1 MKQLRITGV
10 QGLTFGR
17 HDGRTID
24 GFDAPFVVVHGLN
37 ESGKSTLAEF
47 LVWTIGGPW
56 RTFAQNTDAFRR
68 SPDGVVFGRFLGVL
82 DDDVIDLDSRFE
94 LKKAGTPKDLRKGV
108 IGLHEVDPTKF
119 ADRLGSLTAADYKT
133 IYRLYGADLGDLGS
147 ADAFSDLF
155 SRFALGTA
163 TGGTSPRQS
172 LDVLR
177 RDLLAAKRD
186 LSGLNTRRKE
196 AERQIKEASAVPDR
210 VAKLEEDERALAAD
224 IQESGTLEGERAV
237 RKALFERVK
246 AGHAHLES
254 LQRERATLDALP
266 VFPAAWEAA
275 ADNFASI
282 AAIAGGLAGAARAA
296 DAADGA
302 AVVAVATCGLERT
315 SLAGQTLS
323 GPERLALTNAVSSV
337 VSAGDEVAASAA
349 DLDDAMK
356 QLNEA
361 TAAVDDLC
369 RALGIDNEQLSE
381 LDSVGGS
388 LDTVDGRIQRWI
400 EDSNKAIDA
409 RAELEAERARRANL
423 GVTTPAQ
430 ASRPALDPRLVA
442 VGVVVVA
449 ALGIVHWAA
458 AIVAGLVLAGVL
470 FLGRKDTVAPAP
482 ATDNGRLAE
491 LEGKVRGA
499 DQSAAEHRALIKKS
513 LGGLDF
519 IVTDPDTAHGR
530 IVGLKHLVAL
540 RLRAA
545 AASSL
550 VNEARKRAEAAPT
563 ALLAAESAAASL
575 LAPRGIPMTVV
586 NGAFDS
592 WLLDYE
598 EAVKSVEASRI
609 ARDKVDGLRAQ
620 FDEMIVGIRSE
631 FAGMTPEAIVT
642 RLSDV
647 RDQVGT
653 RRKAV
658 AKVHEEQLKV
668 TGANMDAAEVHEV
681 LAEYPTLAELAVQID
696 LLDDEIAH
704 QRARRD
710 DLISRRT
717 DLVRELDDLRATE
730 VLAGLALTRGQIDE
744 DLVEAEAKVSALEL
758 AYDVLGDVIDTYE
771 RDNQDPVVATA
782 SGLIA
787 GVAPEWGSIIMS
799 RNEKGEP
806 VIERHGPE
814 GRLGEHVI
822 SDGGRALLYL
832 GIRLAFAAKDAERRN
847 VSLPIICDDPL
858 VHFDDDRQLA
868 AVQLLSRLSS
878 DHQVVLFTCE
888 ERTRDYAA
896 SLGAKVIAI

>member
-1 MKQLRITGV
+1 MKRLRITGV
-10 QGLTFGR
+10 QDLTFGR

-94 LKKAGTPKDLRKGV
+94 LKKAGTPKDQRKGF
-108 IGLHEVDPTKF
+108 IGLHEVDPTKV

-133 IYRLYGADLGDLGS
+133 IYRLYGADLGDIGS

-177 RDLLAAKRD
+177 RDLTSAKREA
-186 LSGLNTRRKE
+186 SGLISRRRDVDK
-196 AERQIKEASAVPDR
+196 QIKEASEIPDR
-210 VAKLEEDERALAAD
+210 VTKLEEEERALAAD
-224 IQESGTLEGERAV
+224 IQASGTLEGELAG

-246 AGHAHLES
+246 SGHAHLES
-254 LQRERATLDALP
+254 LHRERAALDALP
-266 VFPAAWEAA
+266 VFPAAWETA

-282 AAIAGGLAGAARAA
+282 DSIASELAGAVRAA
-296 DAADGA
+296 DAADEA
-302 AVVAVATCGLERT
+302 AVAAVATCGLERN
-315 SLAGQTLS
+315 SLVGQTLT
-323 GPERLALTNAVSSV
+323 GPERLALTTAVSSV
-337 VSAGDEVAASAA
+337 VSAGSEVAASA
-349 DLDDAMK
+349 DNLNGITK
-356 QLNEA
+356 QLDEA
-361 TAAVDDLC
+361 TAAVDDL
-369 RALGIDNEQLSE
+369 RRTLGIDNEQLSV

-388 LDTVDGRIQRWI
+388 LDTIDGRIQRWI
-400 EDSNKAIDA
+400 EDNNKVIDA
-409 RAELEAERARRANL
+409 RAELESERARRANL
-423 GVTTPAQ
+423 GAATPA
-430 ASRPALDPRLVA
+430 ATARPALDPRIVA

-449 ALGIVHWAA
+449 ALGIAHWAA
-458 AIVAGLVLAGVL
+458 AAFAGLVLAGVL
-470 FLGRKDTVAPAP
+470 FLGRKDSVAPAP
-482 ATDNGRLAE
+482 STDDGRLAE

-499 DQSAAEHRALIKKS
+499 EQSAAEHRALIKKS

-519 IVTDPDTAHGR
+519 IVTDPDTSPAR
-530 IVGLKHLVAL
+530 ITGLKTLVTL
-540 RLRAA
+540 RLQAA
-545 AASSL
+545 AASSR
-550 VNEARKRAEAAPT
+550 VDEARKRAEAAPT
-563 ALLAAESAAASL
+563 ALRAAESAASSL
-575 LAPRGIPMTVV
+575 LAPRGIPMAVA
-586 NGAFDS
+586 NGAFDA

-598 EAVKSVEASRI
+598 EAVKAVETSRL
-609 ARDKVDGLRAQ
+609 ARDKVDVLRTKFDGL
-620 FDEMIVGIRSE
+620 IVGIRSE
-631 FAGMTPEAIVT
+631 FAGMTPEAIVA

-653 RRKAV
+653 RRNAE
-658 AKVHEEQLKV
+658 AKVREEQHKV

-681 LAEYPTLAELAVQID
+681 LAEYPTVAELSVQIN
-696 LLDDEIAH
+696 LIDDEIRH
-704 QRARRD
+704 QRTGRD
-710 DLISRRT
+710 ELISRRT
-717 DLVRELDDLRATE
+717 DLARDLDDLRATE
-730 VLAGLALTRGQIDE
+730 VLAGLALTRGQIEE
-744 DLVEAEAKVSALEL
+744 DLVEAEAKVKALEL
-758 AYDVLGDVIDTYE
+758 AYEILGEVIDTYE

-787 GVAPEWGSIIMS
+787 EVVPDWGSIIMS

-806 VIERHGPE
+806 VIERHGRD
-814 GRLGEHVI
+814 GRFGEHVI

-868 AVQLLSRLSS
+868 AVQLLSRVSS